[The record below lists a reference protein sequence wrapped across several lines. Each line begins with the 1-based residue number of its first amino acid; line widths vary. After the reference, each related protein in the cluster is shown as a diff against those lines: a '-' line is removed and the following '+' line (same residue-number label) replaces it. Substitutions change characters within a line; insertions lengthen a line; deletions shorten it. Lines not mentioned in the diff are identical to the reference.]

1 MSLFGSHCSKPF
13 PQVHIPIDSV
23 SKGSKGLAFV
33 TYARPQD
40 ALAAFQALNKKPFQ
54 GRLLHIMGAVDRKS
68 NTVTTDCGDKSKS
81 LKEQRSEKRRVAAGK
96 EFNWAMLYMNVSER
110 HDS

>member
-1 MSLFGSHCSKPF
+1 LGVIILNPI

-23 SKGSKGLAFV
+23 SKVSKGLAFV

-40 ALAAFQALNKKPFQ
+40 ALAAFEALNKKPFQ
-54 GRLLHIMGAVDRKS
+54 GRLLHIMGAVDRRS
-68 NTVTTDCGDKSKS
+68 STVTTDRGDKSKS
-81 LKEQRSEKRRVAAGK
+81 LKEQRSEKRKAAAGK

-110 HDS
+110 HNA